1 MSWSRLLA
9 VDGIGWR
16 ASKVRSIII
25 SSFVLSIACSEAI
38 TAHAMP
44 EDAGDDGIGSIPGC
58 ISMAGSKDRKQKS
71 MDDELE
77 SMILVKG
84 LCEKRC

>member
-1 MSWSRLLA
+1 MSYSRLLA

-25 SSFVLSIACSEAI
+25 SSFVLAQAI
-38 TAHAMP
+38 TAQIMP
-44 EDAGDDGIGSIPGC
+44 EDAGDDGSEVNSTSSGC
-58 ISMAGSKDRKQKS
+58 RWIVGSKLGSKKS
-71 MDDELE
+71 KDDELE

-84 LCEKRC
+84 LS